1 MTRNRAQH
9 ASLVE
14 EPVPCQSWKDPFE
27 RMFLEAKYM
36 LSH

>member
-14 EPVPCQSWKDPFE
+14 EPVPVF
-27 RMFLEAKYM
+27 FLEISMTLY
-36 LSH
+36 SFEIIIIC